1 MKILWV
7 AAALIAL
14 SSPVILCGRS
24 RANSTGHVGENWVR
38 HRWGS
43 SGYPRERNKHL
54 SRSQERP
61 RLCQAVTCYREAGC
75 EVALHYYRTIA
86 TAAVSA
92 DGGAQATTPYQMIPS
107 ADCEAG
113 R

>member
-1 MKILWV
+1 M
-7 AAALIAL
+7 
-14 SSPVILCGRS
+14 GS
-24 RANSTGHVGENWVR
+24 RGFDRAFKSCYPLRPFACQFSTGHVGENWVR
-38 HRWGS
+38 HPQR
-43 SGYPRERNKHL
+43 RERNKHL

-61 RLCQAVTCYREAGC
+61 GFCQAITCFREAGC

-92 DGGAQATTPYQMIPS
+92 DGDAQATTPYQMIPS